1 MKYYF
6 VNETKSIQAKI
17 LTKTLNMDIIYLSQL
32 YLPHYFIQGDNVS
45 SHLCDMNLNKPIRL
59 QIYTYD
65 AHEVLFDD
73 VLISKDIEYIQKL
86 YHFEV

>member
-1 MKYYF
+1 MEK
-6 VNETKSIQAKI
+6 V
-17 LTKTLNMDIIYLSQL
+17 YLDQL

-73 VLISKDIEYIQKL
+73 VLTSKDIEYIQKL
-86 YHFEV
+86 YKI